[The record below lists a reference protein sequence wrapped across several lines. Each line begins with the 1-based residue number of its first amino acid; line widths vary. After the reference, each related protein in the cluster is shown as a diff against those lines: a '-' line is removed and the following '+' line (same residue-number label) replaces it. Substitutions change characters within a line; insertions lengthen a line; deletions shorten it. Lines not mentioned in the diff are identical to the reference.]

1 MPTLKDNAICLRL
14 YDWSETS
21 QVAVLLTEQHGKVR
35 VTAKGSKRST
45 PSTMLKFSGGLELL
59 TRGEAVMILKHG
71 AELGNLTEW
80 DVREGY
86 WGLRKNLRGLE
97 LAMYGVDLAHHLL
110 DDQDPHP
117 MSFAALAELL
127 SALAGGEEAGG
138 TERAL
143 LRFQWTMIED
153 AGYRPTL
160 APAPGSG
167 SGSGNENGNGPV
179 LFSAREGG
187 LVTGASDAW
196 KVRRETV
203 EVLRGVAGEAG
214 NADPQA
220 ADVGA
225 VVRANRLLC
234 AYLRTILDKQLPT
247 MGAVLGDQ

>member
-1 MPTLKDNAICLRL
+1 MPTIKDNAICLRL

-35 VTAKGSKRST
+35 VTAKGAKRST

-80 DVREGY
+80 DVQDGY

-117 MSFAALAELL
+117 VSFAALGQLL

-138 TERAL
+138 AERAL

-160 APAPGSG
+160 APGSV
-167 SGSGNENGNGPV
+167 SGNGPL
-179 LFSAREGG
+179 LFSARSGG
-187 LVTGASDAW
+187 IVGNAEDAKDAW

-203 EVLRGVAGEAG
+203 EVLRDVAGEG
-214 NADPQA
+214 MA
-220 ADVGA
+220 ATRELPGAEA

-234 AYLRTILDKQLPT
+234 AYVRTILDKQLPT
-247 MGAVLGDQ
+247 MDAVLGDQ

>member
-1 MPTLKDNAICLRL
+1 MPTIKDNAICLRL

-80 DVREGY
+80 DVQDGY
-86 WGLRKNLRGLE
+86 WGLRKDLRGLE
-97 LAMYGVDLAHHLL
+97 LAMYGVDLTHHLL

-117 MSFAALAELL
+117 VSFAALEQLL
-127 SALAGGEEAGG
+127 RTLASGGEAGG
-138 TERAL
+138 AERAL
-143 LRFQWTMIED
+143 LRFQWVMIED

-160 APAPGSG
+160 EGRAAEDGT
-167 SGSGNENGNGPV
+167 
-179 LFSAREGG
+179 LRFSAREGG
-187 LVTGASDAW
+187 VVAEAANGASDAW

-203 EVLRGVAGEAG
+203 EVLRGISGEGGIAK
-214 NADPQA
+214 PQA
-220 ADVGA
+220 AEA

-234 AYLRTILDKQLPT
+234 AYVRTILDKQLPT
-247 MGAVLGDQ
+247 MVAVLGDQ

>member
-1 MPTLKDNAICLRL
+1 MATIKDNAICLRL

-21 QVAVLLTEQHGKVR
+21 QVAVLLSEQHGKVR

-45 PSTMLKFSGGLELL
+45 PSTMVKFSGGLELL

-80 DVREGY
+80 DLQDGY

-97 LAMYGVDLAHHLL
+97 LAMYAVDLAHHLL

-117 MSFAALAELL
+117 GSYLAMVTLLDEL
-127 SALAGGEEAGG
+127 ARGGAMEW
-138 TERAL
+138 AL
-143 LRFQWTMIED
+143 LQFQWAMIED
-153 AGYRPTL
+153 AGYRPMLET
-160 APAPGSG
+160 APDGEDGGQAH
-167 SGSGNENGNGPV
+167 GNGPL

-187 LVTGASDAW
+187 VVSGGLGSASDAW

-203 EVLRGVAGEAG
+203 ELLRTIAGEME
-214 NADPQA
+214 NTEPQA
-220 ADVGA
+220 AEADA

-234 AYLRTILDKQLPT
+234 AYVRTILDKQLPT
-247 MGAVLGDQ
+247 MSAVLGDF